1 MAKLSLIKLT
11 ASEPTLLPAD
21 SKERAVTVQNIAVRS
36 ADSSPIRDSN
46 INLKHKIIIQ
56 KSLRYY

>member
-11 ASEPTLLPAD
+11 ASDPTLLPAD

-36 ADSSPIRDSN
+36 ADSSPIRDSI
-46 INLKHKIIIQ
+46 INLGHK
-56 KSLRYY
+56 